1 MRLSHQMSVGCSH
14 WKTVSFIRYK
24 PKRNATS
31 TYYVVFVN
39 LPNILNTFKVRISFC
54 FNVCGLKHLTNNLTI
69 MFCVSL
75 QKLRDIFA
83 LVVRRMHMSFCGTPL
98 TPCRKPVSMD
108 TPSES
113 SSAFLFE
120 CRKAFVYFVWISYL
134 FLHIC
139 RLDRQ
144 TQATT
149 LVHQIFGGYL
159 RSRGIDVFFFPAT
172 DL

>member
-1 MRLSHQMSVGCSH
+1 MMLYSQ
-14 WKTVSFIRYK
+14 
-24 PKRNATS
+24 
-31 TYYVVFVN
+31 
-39 LPNILNTFKVRISFC
+39 LPSILNTFKVRISFC

-83 LVVRRMHMSFCGTPL
+83 LVVRKTHMSFCGTPL

-134 FLHIC
+134 FSPHLQARQADPGHNAGSPDLR
-139 RLDRQ
+139 RLPQVKRYWC
-144 TQATT
+144 
-149 LVHQIFGGYL
+149 FFF
-159 RSRGIDVFFFPAT
+159 VFFPRHRSVEQKKAHIAVCS
-172 DL
+172 LHLCCC